1 MTVELF
7 DRSQLTAAINM
18 ERETVLRLDKVDIR
32 NNVTGEDVVRG
43 ISFTLRK
50 GEVVGIVGESGSG
63 KTLTCRAILG
73 ILPQLFS
80 VSAGSVTLLGKDA
93 LALDQKQWTALRGTS
108 ITAVFQDPGSY
119 LNPSIRIG
127 AQIAEV
133 IRTKRGVSR
142 GEARQQA
149 LQLLSDVRLNDPEL
163 VYNQYPFEL
172 SGGMLQRVLIATAI
186 SLDPQILIADEVTT
200 ALDVTVQAE
209 VLDLLMDL
217 KERYGLSL
225 IVVSHDLAVVA
236 QVCDEILVLRD
247 GDVVEKGSTADVLRK
262 PKHEYTRLLLGEHH
276 LYGLER
282 FRGDKPLAPKP
293 KLADTRPILVQAE
306 GVSVSYSSGASRK
319 QALRDATFSVREG
332 ESVGLIGETG
342 SGKSTLA
349 RALVGLVAPSA
360 GQISIA
366 GEKTTGFNAS
376 QWRDFRR
383 RGVIQYVFQDPLRSL
398 DPEVTIAETL
408 AEPLLLRGG
417 ISKRDIQERIAFQL
431 ERVRLKPDLLDRF
444 PGELSGGQ
452 RQRIAVARA
461 LVTEPKVLILDEPVS
476 ALDSANRVQ
485 VLEILNAL
493 RANGTSLIFISHDLG
508 SVAGVTDRVI
518 VLYRGAIVEAAA
530 TDDVVNRPSHL
541 YTRLLVGS
549 APTVTSTGSIN
560 RHLRQELREQ
570 LEAAS

>member
-1 MTVELF
+1 MTAEII
-7 DRSQLTAAINM
+7 DRSQITAAIDP
-18 ERETVLRLDKVDIR
+18 ERETVLRLDGVTIR
-32 NNVTGEDVVRG
+32 NNITGEDVVRG

-50 GEVVGIVGESGSG
+50 GKVVGIVGESGSG
-63 KTLTCRAILG
+63 KTLTCRSVLG
-73 ILPQLFS
+73 ILPQMFT
-80 VSAGSVTLLGKDA
+80 VSEGSIYLLGHDV
-93 LALDQKQWTALRGTS
+93 LSLDQKRWTQLRGTS

-119 LNPSIRIG
+119 LNPSIKVG

-142 GEARQQA
+142 HEARQRT
-149 LQLLSDVRLNDPEL
+149 LQLLEDVRLRDPEL
-163 VYNQYPFEL
+163 VYGQYPFEL
-172 SGGMLQRVLIATAI
+172 SGGMLQRVLIAAAI
-186 SLDPQILIADEVTT
+186 SLGPQILIADEVTT

-209 VLDLLMDL
+209 VLDLLVDL
-217 KERYGLSL
+217 KERHGLSL

-236 QVCDEILVLRD
+236 QVCDEVLVLRD
-247 GDVVEKGSTADVLRK
+247 GEVVEKGPTADVLRR
-262 PKHEYTRLLLGEHH
+262 PKHEYTRLLIGEHH

-282 FRGDKPLAPKP
+282 FLDAKPLTAKP
-293 KLADTRPILVQAE
+293 KLVDSRPVLIRAE
-306 GVSVSYSSGASRK
+306 GVSVSYDARTSRK
-319 QALRDATFSVREG
+319 QALRDATFSLREG
-332 ESVGLIGETG
+332 ESVGVIGETG

-349 RALVGLVAPSA
+349 RALIGLVAPSA

-366 GEKTTGFNAS
+366 GEQITGFNAAR
-376 QWRDFRR
+376 WRDFRKR
-383 RGVIQYVFQDPLRSL
+383 SIIQYVFQDPLRSL

-417 ISKRDIQERIAFQL
+417 ISRSEIRERIAFRL
-431 ERVRLKPDLLDRF
+431 EQVRLKPDLLDRF

-485 VLEILNAL
+485 VLEILNSL
-493 RANGTSLIFISHDLG
+493 RAGGTSLIFISHDLG

-518 VLYRGAIVEAAA
+518 VLYRGSIVESAA

-549 APTVTSTGSIN
+549 APTVASTGSID
-560 RHLRQELREQ
+560 RHLRHELREQ

>member
-1 MTVELF
+1 MTAEII
-7 DRSQLTAAINM
+7 DRSQLTAAISL
-18 ERETVLRLDKVDIR
+18 ERETVLRLDGVTIR
-32 NNVTGEDVVRG
+32 NTMTGKDVVRG
-43 ISFTLRK
+43 ISFSLRK
-50 GEVVGIVGESGSG
+50 GKVVGIVGESGSG
-63 KTLTCRAILG
+63 KTLTCRAVLG
-73 ILPQLFS
+73 ILPQLFT
-80 VSAGSVTLLGKDA
+80 VSEGSINLLGHDV
-93 LALDQKQWTALRGTS
+93 LSLDQKQWTQLRGTS

-119 LNPSIRIG
+119 LNPSIKVG

-133 IRTKRGVSR
+133 IRTRRGVSR
-142 GEARQQA
+142 QEARQRT
-149 LQLLSDVRLNDPEL
+149 LQLLEDVRLRDPEL
-163 VYNQYPFEL
+163 VYGQYPFEL
-172 SGGMLQRVLIATAI
+172 SGGMLQRVLIAAAI

-209 VLDLLMDL
+209 VLDLLVDL
-217 KERYGLSL
+217 KERHGLSL
-225 IVVSHDLAVVA
+225 VVISHDLAVVA
-236 QVCDEILVLRD
+236 QVCDEVLVLRD
-247 GDVVEKGSTADVLRK
+247 GEVVERGSTAEVLRR
-262 PKHEYTRLLLGEHH
+262 PRHEYTRLLIGEHH

-282 FRGDKPLAPKP
+282 FLDAKPAAPKP
-293 KLADTRPILVQAE
+293 KLVDSRPVLVRAE
-306 GVSVSYSSGASRK
+306 GVCVSYDSRTSRR
-319 QALRDATFSVREG
+319 QALRDATLTLREG
-332 ESVGLIGETG
+332 ESIGVIGETG

-349 RALVGLVAPSA
+349 RTLIGLVAPNK

-366 GEKTTGFNAS
+366 GEEITRFNAAG
-376 QWRDFRR
+376 WRDFRK
-383 RGVIQYVFQDPLRSL
+383 RGIIQYVFQDPLRSL

-417 ISKRDIQERIAFQL
+417 LSRSEIQDRIAFRL
-431 ERVRLKPDLLDRF
+431 EQVRLKPDLLDRF

-485 VLEILNAL
+485 VLEILNSL
-493 RANGTSLIFISHDLG
+493 RAGGTSLMFISHDLG

-518 VLYRGAIVEAAA
+518 VLYRGSIVETAA

-549 APTVTSTGSIN
+549 APTVTSTGSID
-560 RHLRQELREQ
+560 RRSRQDLREQ

>member
-7 DRSQLTAAINM
+7 DRSQLTAAIDM
-18 ERETVLRLDKVDIR
+18 ERETLLRLDKVDIR
-32 NNVTGEDVVRG
+32 NSVTGEDVVRG

-80 VSAGSVTLLGKDA
+80 VSAGTITLLGKDA
-93 LALDQKQWTALRGTS
+93 LVLDQKQWTALRGTS

-127 AQIAEV
+127 PQIAEV

-142 GEARQQA
+142 RDAKQQA

-186 SLDPQILIADEVTT
+186 SLDPQILIADEVTS

-247 GDVVEKGSTADVLRK
+247 GDVVEKGSMADVLRK

-282 FRGDKPLAPKP
+282 FQGAKPPALKP

-306 GVSVSYSSGASRK
+306 GICVNYGSGATRK

-342 SGKSTLA
+342 SGKTTLA

-366 GEKTTGFNAS
+366 GEKTIGFNAS

-417 ISKRDIQERIAFQL
+417 VSKREIQERTAFQL

-485 VLEILNAL
+485 VLEILNSL

-518 VLYRGAIVEAAA
+518 VLYRGSIVEAAA

-560 RHLRQELREQ
+560 RHVRQELREQ
-570 LEAAS
+570 LEAVS